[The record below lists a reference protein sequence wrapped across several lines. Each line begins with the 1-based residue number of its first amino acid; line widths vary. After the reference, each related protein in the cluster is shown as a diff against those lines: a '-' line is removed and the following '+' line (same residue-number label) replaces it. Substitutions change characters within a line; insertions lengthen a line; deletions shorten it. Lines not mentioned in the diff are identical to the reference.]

1 MRKLALL
8 EKVSL
13 IQRLRRTNGSALG
26 IWVRKALMNK
36 ALSTHDYYRALI
48 RLEQFRR
55 WSRSGVGLPVAR
67 SEIFS
72 TLRIII

>member
-36 ALSTHDYYRALI
+36 ALSTHDYYGALI
-48 RLEQFRR
+48 RLEQLSRIAAMEPIRDRR
-55 WSRSGVGLPVAR
+55 KGA
-67 SEIFS
+67 
-72 TLRIII
+72 T

>member
-26 IWVRKALMNK
+26 IWVRKALMKGAEHPRLLQSTNTPRTVS
-36 ALSTHDYYRALI
+36 ALVEIGRGITCRA
-48 RLEQFRR
+48 E
-55 WSRSGVGLPVAR
+55 
-67 SEIFS
+67 
-72 TLRIII
+72 